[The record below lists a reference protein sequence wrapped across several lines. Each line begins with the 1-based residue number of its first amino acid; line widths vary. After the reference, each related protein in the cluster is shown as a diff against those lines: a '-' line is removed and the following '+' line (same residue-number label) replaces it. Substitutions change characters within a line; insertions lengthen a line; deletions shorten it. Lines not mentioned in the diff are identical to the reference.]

1 MFNNYFKMKK
11 LITLL
16 SLSALLFSACSSE
29 GVDEQAMGG
38 NVQYVASFGSSL
50 EDANHDW
57 GNINIEGG
65 LATYT
70 FPFQNDSDEEM
81 LIKTASTTCMC
92 TTAEIELESG
102 GTSPE
107 FGMHSAKEWNQVVAP
122 GEKFE
127 VYVAFDPMAH
137 GPDAIGPITRSV
149 FIETSATNLE
159 EGAIEIKVSGE
170 VLYADDF
177 DSKQAASYENLEV
190 EEFAEMMVDKDF
202 YLLDVHIPEQ
212 THIPGTDAFIPY
224 DDLASYAA
232 DLPEDKDEEIVVYC
246 RSGSMSAAASAELIE
261 MGYTNVKN
269 VLGGIQ
275 AYDEY
280 KESNVETLSPD
291 ELSSLIN
298 ESSPILI
305 DVHVDGP
312 HHDHIENTDHFLSI
326 EKFYSTSDSLP
337 QDTASHIVAYSI
349 DDSISLAAA
358 FRLQLLGYENVYHL
372 EGGTQ
377 NYLDHTN

>member
-1 MFNNYFKMKK
+1 MKK

-16 SLSALLFSACSSE
+16 SLSALLFSACSSN
-29 GVDEQAMGG
+29 GVDELSMGG
-38 NVQYVASFGSSL
+38 NVQYIASFGSSL
-50 EDANHDW
+50 EDASHDW

-102 GTSPE
+102 ETSPE
-107 FGMHSAKEWNQVVAP
+107 FGMHGTTDWNQIIAP
-122 GEKFE
+122 GEKFD
-127 VYVAFDPMAH
+127 VNVAFDPMAH
-137 GPDAIGPITRSV
+137 GPDAVGPITRSV
-149 FIETSATNLE
+149 FIETSATNVK
-159 EGAIEIKVSGE
+159 EGTIEVRVSGE
-170 VLYADDF
+170 VVYAADYEQLMQEDKVTY
-177 DSKQAASYENLEV
+177 SNIEASELASMLES
-190 EEFAEMMVDKDF
+190 KDF
-202 YLLDVHIPEQ
+202 FLLDVHIPEQ
-212 THIPGTDAFIPY
+212 EHIEGTDAFIPY
-224 DDLASYAA
+224 DDLASYIS
-232 DLPEDKDEEIVVYC
+232 DLPENKDEEIVVYC
-246 RSGSMSAAASAELIE
+246 RSGSMSAEASAELIE

-280 KESNVETLSPD
+280 KESRVETLSPD
-291 ELSSLIN
+291 ELSALIN

-312 HHDHIENTDHFLSI
+312 HHDHIEDTDHFLSI
-326 EKFYSTSDSLP
+326 EEFYSGNDSLP
-337 QDTASHIVAYSI
+337 ADTSSHIVAYSI
-349 DDSISLAAA
+349 DESVSLAAA

-377 NYLDHTN
+377 NYLDHIN